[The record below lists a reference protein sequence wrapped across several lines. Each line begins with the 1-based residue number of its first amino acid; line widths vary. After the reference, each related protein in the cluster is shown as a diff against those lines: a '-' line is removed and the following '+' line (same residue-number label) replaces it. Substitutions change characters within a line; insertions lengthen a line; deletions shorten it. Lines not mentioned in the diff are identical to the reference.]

1 MSQDTKSIVIII
13 NEPVMNKNEEYKEL
27 LQKVLPFT
35 KSDNKVVKTAAYDF
49 NLLLKCAIN
58 EKNSQILVYLHEGIK
73 HAIEYFTKNL
83 LDLINNRI
91 DPDTDM
97 CDPVYGLLN
106 DISKAIT
113 NQILFRNKLEELKN
127 FLMEL

>member
-1 MSQDTKSIVIII
+1 MSQDTKSIVII
-13 NEPVMNKNEEYKEL
+13 MSKKEEYKEL

-35 KSDNKVVKTAAYDF
+35 KSDNKVVKIAAYDF

-58 EKNSQILVYLHEGIK
+58 DTNTPTLVYLHESIE

-91 DPDTDM
+91 DPDTHIN
-97 CDPVYGLLN
+97 DPNYGLLN
-106 DISKAIT
+106 DIAKVIT
-113 NQILFRNKLEELKN
+113 SQILFRNKLEELKN

>member
-1 MSQDTKSIVIII
+1 MSQD
-13 NEPVMNKNEEYKEL
+13 NKPTAIMSKEEEYKEL

-35 KSDNKVVKTAAYDF
+35 KSDNKVVKRAAYDF

-58 EKNSQILVYLHEGIK
+58 DTNGPTLVYLREGIE

-91 DPDTDM
+91 DPDTHM
-97 CDPVYGLLN
+97 EDPAYGLLN
-106 DISKAIT
+106 DIAKVIT
-113 NQILFRNKLEELKN
+113 NQILFRNKLEELKK
-127 FLMEL
+127 FLMAL